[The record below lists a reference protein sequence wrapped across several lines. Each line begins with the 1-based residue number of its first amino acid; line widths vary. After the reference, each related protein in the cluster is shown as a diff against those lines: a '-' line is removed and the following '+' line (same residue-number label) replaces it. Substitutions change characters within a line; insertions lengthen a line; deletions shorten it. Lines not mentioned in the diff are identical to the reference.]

1 MMGPKPIDRALTVL
15 IVMVLLVA
23 GWVNWRHRVETMQ
36 REKDLLG
43 QDLLRAQQMLA
54 LRIDALFHEWEED
67 ALEEASAVMLGLSD
81 QDLLRRWSAV
91 TRTHWP
97 VISVRLADEL
107 GNELALHRL
116 DTSLLLLRTSAGGS
130 DTSSWAYRFVDGE
143 AVGDSFIWAPYLRYD
158 PRERIW
164 FSKALENSREAPVW
178 SERQF
183 GDSAQRVLQV
193 CKLVPNRR
201 PGDPYRVLLFDIDLD
216 RASAMDV
223 RNPWLAGN
231 GLLLINP
238 EGRIY
243 ASNREAASEPMAI
256 VLSEALEKWLP
267 QKFNSPVMLEH
278 EGVMYGVQTGPIELN
293 GLILYAVLAADMST
307 LVTATHGERTDIRL
321 GTALMAAMVALL
333 VAVAIRRR
341 MRDRE
346 ARKLGLQLEQIRQR
360 LSKALGE
367 RDVLSREVH
376 HRVKNNLQVV
386 SSLLNLQASSLKDD
400 QVREEFLRGKRRI
413 DTIALVHHR
422 LYDQPDLRAVN
433 LKHFLSQLT
442 RSVAGLHDARRDTVS
457 ISIQA
462 DGVTCDQ
469 DTAIELGIIV
479 CELVNNAY
487 QHAFPHA
494 TGGHVEV
501 TVSRV
506 EGDLHRL
513 VVSNN
518 GIPPSKEQLTGPGKL
533 GLEIVEALAEQL
545 DGSLHIRSDGHP
557 AFEVL
562 FRMRRKASSMD
573 VLDTDGAK

>member
-1 MMGPKPIDRALTVL
+1 MGPKPIDRALTVL

-23 GWVNWRHRVETMQ
+23 GWVNWQHRREAVQ

-43 QDLLRAQQMLA
+43 QDLLRAQQMLSM
-54 LRIDALFHEWEED
+54 RIDALFHEWQED
-67 ALEEASAVMLGLSD
+67 ALEEANAVMLGFSE

-91 TRTHWP
+91 MGTHWP

-116 DTSLLLLRTSAGGS
+116 DTAMLLLRTAAGSS
-130 DTSSWAYRFVDGE
+130 DTSSRALRFVDGQ
-143 AVGDSFIWAPYLRYD
+143 AVGDSFIWAPFLDYD

-183 GDSAQRVLQV
+183 GDSAQRVVQV
-193 CKLVPNRR
+193 CQLVPNSRQ
-201 PGDPYRVLLFDIDLD
+201 GDPYRVLLFDIDLG
-216 RASAMDV
+216 RATAMDA
-223 RNPWLAGN
+223 RNPWLARN

-243 ASNREAASEPMAI
+243 ASNREAAGEPMAI
-256 VLSEALEKWLP
+256 VLSKALDQWLP
-267 QKFNSPVMLEH
+267 RKFNSPVVLVH
-278 EGVMYGVQTGPIELN
+278 EGVTYGVQTGPVELN
-293 GLILYAVLAADMST
+293 GLLLYTVLAADMST
-307 LVTATHGERTDIRL
+307 LVTATHAERMDIRV
-321 GTALMAAMVALL
+321 GTALMLAMVALL
-333 VAVAIRRR
+333 AALAIRRR

-346 ARKLGLQLEQIRQR
+346 ARRQGLQLEQMKLR
-360 LSKALGE
+360 LSKAMGE

-386 SSLLNLQASSLKDD
+386 SSLLNLQAGSLKDD
-400 QVREEFLRGKRRI
+400 QVRQEFLRGKRRI

-433 LKHFLSQLT
+433 LNHFLGQLT
-442 RSVAGLHDARRDTVS
+442 RSIAGLHDARRDTVS

-462 DGVTCDQ
+462 DGLTCDQ

-479 CELVNNAY
+479 CELVSNAY

-494 TGGHVEV
+494 TGGHIEV
-501 TVSRV
+501 SVSRV

-518 GIPPSKEQLTGPGKL
+518 GIPPTKGQLTGPGKL
-533 GLEIVEALAEQL
+533 GLEIVEALADQL
-545 DGSLHIRSDGHP
+545 DGSLHVRSEGHP

-562 FRMRRKASSMD
+562 FRMRRKAPSTD
-573 VLDTDGAK
+573 PLDTDGAK